1 MTPTALITGVT
12 GGIGR
17 AIADILAPT
26 HHLYLLG
33 RDAQALTQIASEYPN
48 ASIIEAELNSP
59 EGLETLMLKI
69 QSLDVLVHSAGVLR
83 MGTVE
88 EVSQENWEESFQ
100 VNALAPISLTRQ
112 LLPALRSAGGH
123 VFMINSGLG
132 LRTIAGSGAYSASKF
147 AMKAFADALRLEE
160 AAHGVKVTSIHPGRV
175 GTQMQAQLH
184 AWENKEYSQD
194 AWVRPE
200 QVATALHTALTL
212 GDAANL
218 DSISINPAPSKP

>member
-1 MTPTALITGVT
+1 MTPTALITGAT

-17 AIADILAPT
+17 AIADALAPS

-33 RDAQALTQIASEYPN
+33 RNAPSLTQIAAGYPS
-48 ASIIEAELNSP
+48 ASTIETELNNP
-59 EGLETLMLKI
+59 ENLAALALEI
-69 QSLDVLVHSAGVLR
+69 DSLDVLVHSAGVLR
-83 MGTVE
+83 MGTIE
-88 EVSQENWEESFQ
+88 EVPQKNWEESFQ
-100 VNALAPISLTRQ
+100 VNVLAPIALTRQ
-112 LLPALRSAGGH
+112 LLPALRTAGGH

-184 AWENKEYSQD
+184 AWENKDYNQD
-194 AWVRPE
+194 SWVRPE

-218 DSISINPAPSKP
+218 DSISINPAPTKP